1 MRCGCETPTRD
12 TGLEIRAYFESPLKH
27 VKLPVEAKVGQATLL
42 AMVEFHSILTST
54 HQLAFIDIIDVI
66 LADLLKQAAFL
77 MSGGW

>member
-1 MRCGCETPTRD
+1 MHCECETPTRD
-12 TGLEIRAYFESPLKH
+12 KGLEIRAHFDSPLKH
-27 VKLPVEAKVGQATLL
+27 MKLPVEAKVGQATLL

-54 HQLAFIDIIDVI
+54 HQLASIDVL